1 MLIHQSCNTTFTF
14 LLSTKLKL
22 PLDVFPLCASVKL
35 KAGCVSGH
43 WVFIKM
49 PIYLPA
55 SLWGPKRSQTRWFL
69 GHRVLRSRCFLWAE
83 DEFLHVSL
91 DVSVTDLGAEAASA
105 VAVAWSAQWSTQ
117 RKLAA
122 VSLTS
127 LCLHHPFSQEHD
139 RSLWALRSLCA
150 NDLETLF
157 LLCTLFFFFLESS
170 FYAAEYC

>member
-14 LLSTKLKL
+14 PLSTKPKL

-35 KAGCVSGH
+35 KAGCVSGRG
-43 WVFIKM
+43 VFIRM

-55 SLWGPKRSQTRWFL
+55 SVWGPKDSQMRWFL
-69 GHRVLRSRCFLWAE
+69 GHHVLGSRWFLWAE
-83 DEFLHVSL
+83 DEFLHISL
-91 DVSVTDLGAEAASA
+91 DVSATELWVEAASA

-122 VSLTS
+122 VRLTS

-139 RSLWALRSLCA
+139 RSLWALCSLCT
-150 NDLETLF
+150 NDLATLF
-157 LLCTLFFFFLESS
+157 LLCTLFFFLESS
-170 FYAAEYC
+170 YYTVEYC